1 MVLADA
7 SSHLRLYHHEANLDR
22 WRDMTQAV
30 FPVAP
35 TGTVAQ
41 RVGFVYH
48 ALTAGDGSILHPLK
62 GEFMLPYARPPD
74 TSLRFPLSTAGG
86 FGHFWYGAVTRQD
99 GMDFFADPQFPYAK
113 AALLDAGGEVRFLPH
128 ADGIFDLDFRSGS
141 DFQIM
146 ERGICL
152 GLHRGD
158 TTRCGPSNAF
168 GY

>member
-1 MVLADA
+1 
-7 SSHLRLYHHEANLDR
+7 
-22 WRDMTQAV
+22 
-30 FPVAP
+30 
-35 TGTVAQ
+35 
-41 RVGFVYH
+41 
-48 ALTAGDGSILHPLK
+48 
-62 GEFMLPYARPPD
+62 
-74 TSLRFPLSTAGG
+74 
-86 FGHFWYGAVTRQD
+86 
-99 GMDFFADPQFPYAK
+99 MDFFADPQFPYAK